1 MKTISFDKVIENNEI
16 DTIALALVLSKTA
29 GNNGYALTLLAL
41 KEFGETRITEA
52 IETVVNFSCTRA
64 SDVTISAELLAE
76 LNEIENLGIDAD
88 LAELSEYRALALA
101 RQFTTSELAAQVAVK
116 VATTAELVHREE
128 LPTWYVERY
137 FPPVKL

>member
-1 MKTISFDKVIENNEI
+1 MKTLSFEAIIDNNEI
-16 DTIALALVLSKTA
+16 DTIALALVLSKTT
-29 GNNGYALTLLAL
+29 GNNALTLLAL
-41 KEFGETRITEA
+41 KEFDETRITEA
-52 IETVVNFSCTRA
+52 IETVVSFACTRA

-116 VATTAELVHREE
+116 AATTAELVRREE

-137 FPPVKL
+137 FQPVKV